1 MKKFCFIF
9 ALLGVF
15 ACSEDEHMT
24 ADYFKAQQRDSRF
37 FGKWAVI
44 NSKTF
49 EEVLTTTFYS
59 EYTKI
64 GELFL
69 IHRDTEEKDKSVEYY
84 YTKGDR
90 LYVLDPGSG
99 FKVSASV
106 NEFRYEFSDS
116 DNILILQRY
125 VNGELS
131 DYKRFLKRK

>member
-15 ACSEDEHMT
+15 SCSEDKDMT

-37 FGKWAVI
+37 FGKWNDVDI
-44 NSKTF
+44 NTL
-49 EEVLTTTFYS
+49 EEVMTTVYPEYS
-59 EYTKI
+59 EN
-64 GELFL
+64 GEL
-69 IHRDTEEKDKSVEYY
+69 IHIYRETGEKNKRIEYY

-90 LYVLDPGSG
+90 LYVLNPGSG

-116 DNILILQRY
+116 DNILILQLY

-131 DYKRFLKRK
+131 NYKEFLKRK